1 MWKGGANVRR
11 NERSNFSLH
20 LFCLFWLNFAEQIIE
35 FPKVFCSVFA
45 KVTLSIIQFFNT
57 TKLILG
63 DRFLFFMCLS
73 NPLRKVMQ
81 NMVNVQTYK
90 HISQK
95 KISGAADRCSKEQL
109 FQNSEEI
116 GLF

>member
-1 MWKGGANVRR
+1 MWKGGASVRR

-20 LFCLFWLNFAEQIIE
+20 LFCLFWHNFDEQIIE
-35 FPKVFCSVFA
+35 LPKVFCSVFA
-45 KVTLSIIQFFNT
+45 KVTLSIIQFFNAA
-57 TKLILG
+57 KLILG
-63 DRFLFFMCLS
+63 DRFLFLMCLT

-95 KISGAADRCSKEQL
+95 RISGAAVMCSKE
-109 FQNSEEI
+109 
-116 GLF
+116 